1 MNDRDVMSPPEAEP
15 KRPSKDGR
23 FLMAIGISTAYGMLA
38 RLAFGL
44 YKPLQSALP
53 HAGGAMLVSFL
64 FLTPFVVGM
73 LMVYVDRAR
82 MSWLK
87 AIFSPCIPMLLVL
100 LLSALTAIEGS
111 ICILLAA
118 PIFLIMS
125 AIGGAIMFGALRLAV
140 PRARHFCFVLLV
152 PLLLGYGERDLPL
165 PDAMRVSTAS
175 VHIDAPPARIWQLIN
190 DAEGIQPSEMAQGLA
205 WRIGVPFPVSALT
218 VDSTAG
224 RVRKLRWQK
233 GVHFDEPIV
242 DWQEN
247 RLIRWTYRFAADS
260 IPPGALDEHVQVGGK
275 YFDLVDTSY
284 QLEPEQGGTR
294 LSIRVSYRVTTQFNW
309 YAVPLARLL
318 VGDAANTILHFYKRR
333 CEDNPMPDA
342 STVAMTATGVAP

>member
-1 MNDRDVMSPPEAEP
+1 MNDKDVTSPPEVMP

-23 FLMAIGISTAYGMLA
+23 FLLAIGISTAYGMLV

-44 YKPLQSALP
+44 YAPLQSALP
-53 HAGGAMLVSFL
+53 HAGGAMLMSFL
-64 FLTPFVVGM
+64 FLTPFIVGM
-73 LMVYVDRAR
+73 LMVYVDRAN
-82 MSWLK
+82 MSWPK
-87 AIFSPCIPMLLVL
+87 AIFSPCIPMMLVL

-118 PIFLIMS
+118 PIFMILS
-125 AIGGAIMFGALRLAV
+125 AIGGVLMFAVLKAAV

-152 PLLLGYGERDLPL
+152 PLMLGYGERELPL
-165 PDAMRVSTAS
+165 PNATRVTAAS
-175 VHIDAPPARIWQLIN
+175 VHINAPPAQIWHLIN
-190 DAEGIQPSEMAQGLA
+190 DAEGIQPDEMAQGLA
-205 WRIGVPFPVSALT
+205 WRIGVPYPVSALT
-218 VDSTAG
+218 VASPDG

-242 DWQEN
+242 AWQEN
-247 RLIRWTYRFAADS
+247 RLIRWTYRFATDS

-284 QLEPEQGGTR
+284 QLDPEQGGTR
-294 LSIRVSYRVTTQFNW
+294 LSIQVSYRVTTQFNW

-333 CEDNPMPDA
+333 CEDNPMPE
-342 STVAMTATGVAP
+342 SRTVAMTATGAAP